1 MKTKSIACFLGL
13 AALAQ
18 MAAGAAVPEM
28 VVKDRFG
35 AIVNRLEIE
44 TCQVVIERVHDHAK
58 VDFTLVFR
66 NSSSQQLEGEFTMP
80 LPPGAVV
87 IGYALDV
94 NGVMRE
100 GVAVPREKARIAY
113 ETIKAA
119 NIDPGYVERE
129 EGNLYRTKIFPIL
142 ANSTKA
148 VRLTWI
154 QAMEQGEDG
163 LHLRLP
169 FTHNVKVGKME
180 ATLLPGAP
188 APAKSVDC
196 GGLDFMEEK
205 PGLWKAESPNYL
217 MEKGWHLV
225 FPSTPLPS
233 LAIEQGGDR
242 HFHLVDDAPTP
253 PAPPP
258 PTSLVVIW
266 DVSSSRLDV
275 DVEKDLAVIDALAR
289 ANPKAKWEAVLVGDT
304 ATPISGDVATLRKRL
319 AEAPRDG
326 WADWS
331 KVPAVSADRIL
342 VFTDLA
348 PVSRPQ
354 SFPDLPGMV
363 VVTHAP
369 PPRSNHGIP
378 RGVPVVSH
386 ATDAPE
392 AMVAK
397 LLTPILKVELLTP
410 TPCPAI
416 EYPEIVWPGERI
428 RITGRAGGET
438 TGWALRYS
446 LAGKVLTERPVM
458 KAAAFVPFA
467 PMARNPLSTLHALA
481 VQARLEDMPVRD
493 DAALLKHE
501 MDNGLVGEQ
510 TALIVLETLEHY
522 VQHRI
527 PPPEPEMLARYQ
539 MEIRRKSDDQ
549 TSPQN
554 ALFGA
559 WTQRMHWRKKDWPWL
574 DELLHPRLT
583 HHTIWA
589 DAMRRAF
596 EAGQY
601 NAEILKASEAWKAK
615 ALELIAEKNQHTT
628 AAETRDWAERLRRH
642 ADAGHAMESRKTPA
656 PERDTPVA
664 VSVQGAAPKKGV
676 LNLKAPA
683 TLWDAMWRSGFQS
696 GRDYGEWVDLYRN
709 GRKESIY
716 RKDYVATLLQPGDM
730 IVVEPLGTAGGA
742 SFGGAG
748 GVDPF
753 GGGAD
758 FIGSPERKPIA
769 DNPWGTEPEKPPTAS
784 EFIRTVVAYAS
795 PSLDAIKSA
804 LAGRKDG
811 YAAYLRLT
819 GGQRHGAEF
828 YVEAARIL
836 ASSGQMDAAV
846 RVLGNLRE
854 LPGPPFVRERTYA
867 HILWMIGGR
876 ESADAILA
884 ELGTTAEEKALVLL
898 DRAHFHLA
906 AGKLALASPLLRAVA
921 DDETFPPELRSSAL
935 AVLNTLPQTE
945 GEPMPEL
952 HRQHRLYS
960 HRMDSDIRM
969 VFIHP
974 DPASTVQFGVEEP
987 FSPPE
992 ICRGY
997 SRVGGR
1003 VISKHGISEYQIGRA
1018 LPGVHRAMVW
1028 DSKAGS
1034 ATLFLFTNWG
1044 KANQTCAVHLV
1055 SMGVSVQ
1062 DQEIGKLVFELPGE
1076 R

>member
-1 MKTKSIACFLGL
+1 MRTKLVACFLGL

-18 MAAGAAVPEM
+18 MAAGGVVPEM
-28 VVKDRFG
+28 MVKNRFG
-35 AIVNRLEIE
+35 AVENRLEIE
-44 TCQVVIERVHDHAK
+44 ACQVVIERVHDQAK

-87 IGYALDV
+87 TGYALDV

-119 NIDPGYVERE
+119 NTDPGYVERE
-129 EGNLYRTKIFPIL
+129 EGNVYRTKIFPIL

-169 FTHNVKVGKME
+169 FNHDVKVGKFE
-180 ATLLPGAP
+180 ATLLPGAG
-188 APAKSVDC
+188 APAKSIDC
-196 GGLDFMEEK
+196 GGLDFTEEK
-205 PGLWKAESPNYL
+205 PGVWEAESPEYL
-217 MEKGWHLV
+217 MEKAWHLV

-253 PAPPP
+253 PAPPA
-258 PTSLVVIW
+258 PTGILVIW

-289 ANPKAKWEAVLVGDT
+289 VVPKAKWEAVLLGDM
-304 ATPISGDVATLRKRL
+304 AKPISGDIATLRKRL
-319 AEAPRDG
+319 TVAPRDG

-348 PVSRPQ
+348 PVSCRQ
-354 SFPDLPGMV
+354 SLPELPGMV
-363 VVTHAP
+363 IVTHAP

-378 RGVPVVSH
+378 RGVPVFSH
-386 ATDAPE
+386 ATHAPE
-392 AMVAK
+392 AVIAK

-416 EYPEIVWPGERI
+416 EYPEMVWPGERI
-428 RITGRAGGET
+428 RITGRVEGET

-446 LAGKVLTERPVM
+446 LADKVLIERPVM
-458 KAAAFVPFA
+458 KAAAFVPYS
-467 PMARNPLSTLHALA
+467 PMARNPLSTLQALA

-493 DAALLKHE
+493 EAALLKHE
-501 MDNGLVGEQ
+501 MDNGLVGEE
-510 TALIVLETLEHY
+510 TSLIVLETLEHY
-522 VQHRI
+522 VQYRI

-549 TSPQN
+549 PSPQN

-559 WTQRMHWRKKDWPWL
+559 WTQRMHWRTRDWPWL
-574 DELLHPRLT
+574 DELLQPRLT

-589 DAMRRAF
+589 HAMRRAF
-596 EAGQY
+596 EPGQY
-601 NAEILKASEAWKAK
+601 NAEFLKASEAWKAK

-628 AAETRDWAERLRRH
+628 AMETRDWAERIAKH
-642 ADAGHAMESRKTPA
+642 AQAGHAMENQKAPA
-656 PERDTPVA
+656 PARDTPVA
-664 VSVQGAAPKKGV
+664 VSVQGAVPKKGV

-683 TLWDAMWRSGFQS
+683 TLWDAMWRSGFRRER
-696 GRDYGEWVDLYRN
+696 GFEEWVDLYRN
-709 GRKESIY
+709 GRKQTIY
-716 RKDYVATLLQPGDM
+716 RENYVATLLQPGDM
-730 IVVEPLGTAGGA
+730 IVVEPLGTL
-742 SFGGAG
+742 GGAG
-748 GVDPF
+748 GIDPF

-758 FIGSPERKPIA
+758 FIGSPERRPVA
-769 DNPWGTEPEKPPTAS
+769 DNPWGTEPEKPPAAS

-795 PSLDAIKSA
+795 PSPDAIKSA

-811 YAAYLRLT
+811 YAAYLRLM
-819 GGQRHGAEF
+819 GGKRHGADF

-836 ASSGQMDAAV
+836 SSSGQMDAAV

-854 LPGPPFVRERTYA
+854 LPGPPFVREREYA
-867 HILWMIGGR
+867 HVLWTIGAR
-876 ESADAILA
+876 ETAEALLA
-884 ELGTTAEEKALVLL
+884 ELGKSPEEKALVLL
-898 DRAHFHLA
+898 DRAHFRIA
-906 AGKLALASPLLRAVA
+906 AGKLAFARPLLLAVA
-921 DDETFPPELRSSAL
+921 DDETFPTELRASAV
-935 AVLNTLPQTE
+935 AMLNTIPHPE
-945 GEPMPEL
+945 REPMPEL
-952 HRQHRLYS
+952 HQQHRFYC

-969 VFIHP
+969 VLILP
-974 DPASTVQFGVEEP
+974 DPSSTVRFGVEEP

-1003 VISKHGISEYQIGRA
+1003 VVSKHGISEYQIARA

-1028 DSKAGS
+1028 DSKAGY

-1044 KANQTCAVHLV
+1044 KENQTCAVHLV
-1055 SMGVSVQ
+1055 SMGVSLQ